1 MPPYAPPILPVSV
14 SIPRFISAQ
23 ILPPEAPASSGVP
36 MSRSARL
43 FRLLTALRTLPQPVT
58 AARLAAETEVSART
72 LYRDIASLRSGG
84 ALIDGAAGL
93 GYTLTEDPAL
103 PPQMFTRLEV
113 EALVLGLAEVRL
125 AGDPALARSAETAL
139 AKITATLPERVQRQA
154 IHAVQQTYRF
164 EKRPPA
170 PDHLAL
176 IRQAC
181 WDECAL
187 DITYTARDGTPTRRR
202 IWPLSVVFL
211 DRTLMLLAFCTLRQD
226 FRRFHLNAMSAITET
241 PDSFRPRRV
250 ALLRDFLKRLRGET

>member
-1 MPPYAPPILPVSV
+1 MA
-14 SIPRFISAQ
+14 
-23 ILPPEAPASSGVP
+23 
-36 MSRSARL
+36 RSDRL

-58 AARLAAETEVSART
+58 AARLAEETEVSQRT
-72 LYRDIASLRSGG
+72 LYRDIDTLRAGG

-125 AGDPALARSAETAL
+125 AGDPALARAAGAAL

-170 PDHLAL
+170 PAHLAV
-176 IRQAC
+176 IREAC
-181 WDECAL
+181 WDERAL
-187 DITYTARDGTPTRRR
+187 DISYTDREGGSTDRVV
-202 IWPLSVVFL
+202 WPLSVVFL
-211 DRTLMLLAFCTLRQD
+211 DRTLMLLAWCTLRQG
-226 FRRFHLNAMSAITET
+226 FRRFKLDQVGRVQITSV
-241 PDSFRPRRV
+241 SFRPRRV
-250 ALLRDFLKRLRGET
+250 PLLREFLKQLKGEA

>member
-1 MPPYAPPILPVSV
+1 
-14 SIPRFISAQ
+14 
-23 ILPPEAPASSGVP
+23 
-36 MSRSARL
+36 MSRSDRL
-43 FRLLTALRTLPQPVT
+43 FRLLTALRSLPQPVT
-58 AARLAAETEVSART
+58 AARLADETEVSERT
-72 LYRDIASLRSGG
+72 LYRDIDTLRAGG
-84 ALIDGAAGL
+84 AVIDGAAGF

-125 AGDPALARSAETAL
+125 AGDPALARAAEVAL

-164 EKRPPA
+164 DKRPPA
-170 PDHLAL
+170 PPHLAL

-181 WDECAL
+181 WDERAL
-187 DITYTARDGTPTRRR
+187 DITYSDRDRGQTRRR

-226 FRRFHLNAMSAITET
+226 FRRFHLGSMSAITDTDE
-241 PDSFRPRRV
+241 SFRPRRV
-250 ALLRDFLKRLRGET
+250 PLLRDFLKQMRAGA